1 MDRDRSYHGSSE
13 SDEAA
18 LRADSPDRSTGR
30 HRPRPRPRPRPRS
43 VQMLRPVDRTPD
55 VKRAP
60 RSGGALLDD
69 SLSHSFSS
77 GAKGIRTPDLFHA
90 MEARYQLRHS
100 PVPGI
105 ASTSDRASEAPCR
118 GDSSILHRP
127 LSQMKSGG
135 RLCDTNLMSWPLA
148 SAASGSITERWQF
161 SNPLMPRKPLVSRPS
176 IAVMPR
182 VMAAPWDMTITVRPV
197 FSATSW

>member
-1 MDRDRSYHGSSE
+1 
-13 SDEAA
+13 
-18 LRADSPDRSTGR
+18 
-30 HRPRPRPRPRPRS
+30 
-43 VQMLRPVDRTPD
+43 
-55 VKRAP
+55 
-60 RSGGALLDD
+60 
-69 SLSHSFSS
+69 
-77 GAKGIRTPDLFHA
+77 

-176 IAVMPR
+176 IAVMR
-182 VMAAPWDMTITVRPV
+182 
-197 FSATSW
+197 SEEHTSELQSRGHLVCRLLLEK

>member
-1 MDRDRSYHGSSE
+1 
-13 SDEAA
+13 
-18 LRADSPDRSTGR
+18 
-30 HRPRPRPRPRPRS
+30 
-43 VQMLRPVDRTPD
+43 MLRPVDRTPD

-105 ASTSDRASEAPCR
+105 ASTCDRASEAPCR

-127 LSQMKSGG
+127 LRSEEHTSELQSRGHLVC
-135 RLCDTNLMSWPLA
+135 RLLLEKKK
-148 SAASGSITERWQF
+148 I
-161 SNPLMPRKPLVSRPS
+161 
-176 IAVMPR
+176 IAQ
-182 VMAAPWDMTITVRPV
+182 
-197 FSATSW
+197 